1 MRVRQFASVGVWLSC
16 AVGGTLVGAQQ
27 PGVGQ
32 TPSSLPLTAPI
43 RERGTSVTP
52 AFEGW
57 YFDKDGSQRVMI
69 GYFNR
74 NTKQEFDIPAGPN
87 NRIEPGPADQ
97 GQPTHFNAARQWGV
111 FTIRLPKDFGTKKLS
126 WTIVAN
132 GFTNTI
138 TLHTQPDYIV
148 EPFEDAANKNTPPK
162 LTFQANGAIFTG
174 PPSTIAEKFTGTV
187 GVAVPLTVWIS
198 DEGAKINVPE
208 RFGRGRG
215 RGAAAGRAADAA
227 AAPGGAAGVAGATGA
242 GGPGAAARGAA
253 PEGFTPPP
261 AMAVTWTKFRGPG
274 DVKFDNV
281 KPSIDR
287 AADGKAVTNATFSA
301 AGDYILR
308 VEGNDNTGS
317 GGGGFQC
324 CWSNAH
330 VSVIVKPAAG
340 TGGER

>member
-1 MRVRQFASVGVWLSC
+1 
-16 AVGGTLVGAQQ
+16 
-27 PGVGQ
+27 
-32 TPSSLPLTAPI
+32 LTAPI

-57 YFDKDGSQRVMI
+57 YFDKDGSQRVMV

-87 NRIEPGPADQ
+87 NRVEPGPADQ
-97 GQPTHFNAARQWGV
+97 GQPTHFSAGRQWGV
-111 FTIRLPKDFGTKKLS
+111 FTIKLPKDFGTRKLS

-162 LTFQANGAIFTG
+162 LKFQPNGPAFTG
-174 PPSTIAEKFTGTV
+174 PPQAIAEKYSGTV
-187 GVAVPLTVWIS
+187 GVPVPLTVWIS

-208 RFGRGRG
+208 PSGRGRGRG
-215 RGAAAGRAADAA
+215 RGAAAGRGADAA
-227 AAPGGAAGVAGATGA
+227 APAAGAAPGAVPGRGAA
-242 GGPGAAARGAA
+242 PARGAA

-261 AMAVTWTKFRGPG
+261 PMAVSWSKFRGPG

-281 KPSIDR
+281 RPSIDR
-287 AADGKAVTNATFSA
+287 AADGKTVTNATFSA
-301 AGDYILR
+301 PGDYLLR

-324 CWSNAH
+324 CWTNAY
-330 VSVIVKPAAG
+330 VSVNVKPAAG
-340 TGGER
+340 AGGQ

>member
-1 MRVRQFASVGVWLSC
+1 MRVRQFASVGLLLSC

-57 YFDKDGSQRVMI
+57 YFDKDGSQRVMV

-97 GQPTHFNAARQWGV
+97 GQPTHFNAGRQWGV
-111 FTIRLPKDFGTKKLS
+111 FTIKLPKDFGTKKLS

-138 TLHTQPDYIV
+138 TLHTMPDYVV

-162 LTFQANGAIFTG
+162 LKFQPNGPIFTG
-174 PPSTIAEKFTGTV
+174 PPQTIAEKYTATV
-187 GVAVPLTVWIS
+187 GVPLALTVWIS
-198 DEGAKINVPE
+198 DEGPKINVPE
-208 RFGRGRG
+208 QRGRGRG
-215 RGAAAGRAADAA
+215 RAGA
-227 AAPGGAAGVAGATGA
+227 AGATGA
-242 GGPGAAARGAA
+242 TGAAGRGAA

-261 AMAVTWTKFRGPG
+261 AMALTWTKFRGPG
-274 DVKFDNV
+274 DVKFDNN
-281 KPSIDR
+281 KPTIDR
-287 AADGKAVTNATFSA
+287 EADGKAVANATFSA
-301 AGDYILR
+301 PGDYMLR
-308 VEGNDNTGS
+308 VEGNDSTGS

-330 VSVIVKPAAG
+330 VSVTVKPAGG
-340 TGGER
+340 TGGDR

>member
-1 MRVRQFASVGVWLSC
+1 MRGRQFASVGLLLSC

-43 RERGTSVTP
+43 RERGSSVTP

-57 YFDKDGSQRVMI
+57 YFDKDGSQRVMV

-87 NRIEPGPADQ
+87 NRIEPGLPDQ
-97 GQPTHFNAARQWGV
+97 GQPTHFSPGRQWGV
-111 FTIRLPKDFGTKKLS
+111 FTIKLPKDFGTRKLS

-138 TLHTQPDYIV
+138 TLHTNADYIV

-162 LTFQANGAIFTG
+162 LKFQPSGSIFTG
-174 PPSTIAEKFTGTV
+174 PPQTIAEKFTGTV
-187 GVAVPLTVWIS
+187 GVPVPLTVWIS
-198 DEGAKINVPE
+198 DEGPKINIPE
-208 RFGRGRG
+208 PRGRG
-215 RGAAAGRAADAA
+215 RGAAGRGAEAA
-227 AAPGGAAGVAGATGA
+227 AGATGATGA
-242 GGPGAAARGAA
+242 GGATGTAAGRGAARGAA

-261 AMAVTWTKFRGPG
+261 PMAVTWTKFRGPG
-274 DVKFDNV
+274 DVTFDNN
-281 KPSIDR
+281 KPTIDR
-287 AADGKAVTNATFSA
+287 AADGKTVTTATFSA
-301 AGDYILR
+301 PGDYVLR

-324 CWSNAH
+324 CWTNAH
-330 VSVIVKPAAG
+330 VSVTVKAAPG

>member
-1 MRVRQFASVGVWLSC
+1 MRVGQFVSVGLLASC
-16 AVGGTLVGAQQ
+16 LVGGTLAGAQQ

-43 RERGTSVTP
+43 RERGSSVTP

-57 YFDKDGSQRVMI
+57 YFDKDGSQRVLV

-87 NRIEPGPADQ
+87 NRIEPGPPDQ
-97 GQPTHFNAARQWGV
+97 GQPTHFDAGRQWGV
-111 FTIRLPKDFGTKKLS
+111 FSIKLPKDFGTKKLS

-138 TLHTQPDYIV
+138 TLHTNPDYIV

-162 LTFQANGAIFTG
+162 LKFEANGPLFTG
-174 PPSTIAEKFTGTV
+174 PPQTIAEKYTGSV
-187 GVAVPLTVWIS
+187 GVPLPLTVWIS
-198 DEGAKINVPE
+198 DEGPKINVPE
-208 RFGRGRG
+208 PSSRGRG
-215 RGAAAGRAADAA
+215 RGARGADAA
-227 AAPGGAAGVAGATGA
+227 AGAAGATG
-242 GGPGAAARGAA
+242 GRGAARGAA

-261 AMAVTWTKFRGPG
+261 PIAITWTKFRGPG
-274 DVKFDNV
+274 DVKFDHNR
-281 KPSIDR
+281 PSIDR

-301 AGDYILR
+301 PGDYILR
-308 VEGNDNTGS
+308 VEGNDSTGS

-330 VSVIVKPAAG
+330 VSVTVKPAAG
-340 TGGER
+340 SGGER

>member
-1 MRVRQFASVGVWLSC
+1 MRVRQFVSVGLLLSC

-57 YFDKDGSQRVMI
+57 YFDKDGSQRVMV

-74 NTKQEFDIPAGPN
+74 NTKQEFDIPTGPN

-97 GQPTHFNAARQWGV
+97 GQPTHFNAGRQWGV
-111 FTIRLPKDFGTKKLS
+111 FTIKLPKDFGTKKLS

-138 TLHTQPDYIV
+138 TLHTNSDYIV

-162 LTFQANGAIFTG
+162 FKFEPNGPIFTG
-174 PPSTIAEKFTGTV
+174 PPSTIATKLAGAV
-187 GVAVPLTVWIS
+187 GVPVPLTLWIS
-198 DEGAKINVPE
+198 DEGPKINVPDPSS
-208 RFGRGRG
+208 RGRGRG
-215 RGAAAGRAADAA
+215 RA
-227 AAPGGAAGVAGATGA
+227 GAAGAAGATGGTGATDAA
-242 GGPGAAARGAA
+242 GRGAARGG

-261 AMAVTWTKFRGPG
+261 PMAVTWTKFRGPG
-274 DVKFDNV
+274 DVKFDNN

-301 AGDYILR
+301 PGDYILR
-308 VEGNDNTGS
+308 VEGNDSTGS

-330 VSVIVKPAAG
+330 VSVTVKPAAG

>member
-1 MRVRQFASVGVWLSC
+1 MRVRQVASVGLLLSC
-16 AVGGTLVGAQQ
+16 AVGGTLIGAQQ

-43 RERGTSVTP
+43 RERGSSVTP

-57 YFDKDGSQRVMI
+57 YFDKDGSQRVMV

-87 NRIEPGPADQ
+87 NRIEPGPPDQ
-97 GQPTHFNAARQWGV
+97 GQPTHFNAGRQWGV
-111 FTIRLPKDFGTKKLS
+111 FTIKLPKDFGTKKLS

-138 TLHTQPDYIV
+138 TLHTNADYIV

-162 LTFQANGAIFTG
+162 FKFEANGPIFTG
-174 PPSTIAEKFTGTV
+174 PPQVIAAKYTGTV
-187 GVAVPLTVWIS
+187 GVPLPLPVWIS
-198 DEGAKINVPE
+198 DEGPKINVPE
-208 RFGRGRG
+208 PSGRGRG
-215 RGAAAGRAADAA
+215 RGRAGA
-227 AAPGGAAGVAGATGA
+227 AGATGA
-242 GGPGAAARGAA
+242 TGATGAPARGAA

-261 AMAVTWTKFRGPG
+261 PMALTWTKFRGPG
-274 DVKFDNV
+274 DVKFDNN

-301 AGDYILR
+301 PGDYILR
-308 VEGNDNTGS
+308 VEGNDSTGS

-330 VSVIVKPAAG
+330 VSVTVK
-340 TGGER
+340 

>member
-1 MRVRQFASVGVWLSC
+1 MRVHQFASVGVLLSC

-27 PGVGQ
+27 QGVGQ

-57 YFDKDGSQRVMI
+57 YFDKDGSQRVMV

-97 GQPTHFNAARQWGV
+97 GQPTHFNAGRQWGV

-138 TLHTQPDYIV
+138 TLHTMPDYIV

-162 LTFQANGAIFTG
+162 LKFQPSGSIFTG
-174 PPSTIAEKFTGTV
+174 PPQAIAEKYSGTV
-187 GVAVPLTVWIS
+187 GVPVPLTVWIS
-198 DEGAKINVPE
+198 DEGAKINIPE
-208 RFGRGRG
+208 PQSGRGRGRG
-215 RGAAAGRAADAA
+215 RGAATPEAGAAAGRGADAA
-227 AAPGGAAGVAGATGA
+227 AGAAPGRGAA
-242 GGPGAAARGAA
+242 PARGAV

-261 AMAVTWTKFRGPG
+261 PMAVTWSKFRGPG

-287 AADGKAVTNATFSA
+287 AADGKTVTNATFSA
-301 AGDYILR
+301 PGDYILR

-324 CWSNAH
+324 CWTNAH
-330 VSVIVKPAAG
+330 VSVTIK
-340 TGGER
+340 